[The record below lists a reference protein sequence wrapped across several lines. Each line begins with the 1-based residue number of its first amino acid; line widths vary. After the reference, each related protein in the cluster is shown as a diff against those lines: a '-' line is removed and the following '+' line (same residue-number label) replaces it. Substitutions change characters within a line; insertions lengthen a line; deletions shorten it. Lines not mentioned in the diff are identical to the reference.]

1 MPQATATE
9 RRRRFRAL
17 LERTAVTHPA
27 SVFDAASAR
36 LAEAAGFEL
45 GLFAGSV
52 GSAVVLGA
60 PDLVVLTLSEFAAQA
75 ARVGRGNG
83 LPLIVDADHGYGN
96 ALNVMRTVEELETA
110 GVAALTIEDTLLP
123 RRFGG
128 PEGELIS
135 RDEYRDK
142 LRAALAARS
151 DPALCLL
158 GRLSVARAGIDET
171 RARLADCA
179 VAGVDAVMLQGAL
192 DFDELQAVRDA
203 APDMLLVLSGQPAA
217 NDVLAANGVRIVFQG
232 HLPYFVM
239 LRALYE
245 AYVEA
250 QETGSTAGLRERALS
265 AELQSVALRG
275 NEYAAWTKEYL
286 GGS

>member
-1 MPQATATE
+1 MPQTTATE

-17 LERTAVTHPA
+17 LSRRTVTHPA

-60 PDLVVLTLSEFAAQA
+60 PDIVVLTLSEFAAQA

-96 ALNVMRTVEELETA
+96 ALNVMRTVEELEMS

-123 RRFGG
+123 RRYAG

-142 LRAALAARS
+142 LLAGLAARN
-151 DPALCLL
+151 DPELCVL
-158 GRLSVARAGIDET
+158 GRLSVARAGLDET

-179 VAGVDAVMLQGAL
+179 AVGVDAVMLQGAL
-192 DFDELQAVRDA
+192 DFDQLQAVRED
-203 APDMLLVLSGQPAA
+203 APDMPLVLSGQPAA

-239 LRALYE
+239 LRALHD

-250 QETGSTAGLRERALS
+250 HATGSTAGLRDRALS
-265 AELQSVALRG
+265 PELQSVALRG
-275 NEYAAWTKEYL
+275 DEYASWTREYL
-286 GGS
+286 SGS

>member
-1 MPQATATE
+1 MPQTTPAE
-9 RRRRFRAL
+9 RRRRFRTL
-17 LERTAVTHPA
+17 LAREAVTHPA

-52 GSAVVLGA
+52 ASAVVLGA
-60 PDLVVLTLSEFAAQA
+60 PDIVVLTLSEFAAQA
-75 ARVGRGNG
+75 SRVGRGNG

-110 GVAALTIEDTLLP
+110 GVAALTIEDTQLP
-123 RRFGG
+123 RRYGG

-135 RDEYRDK
+135 REEYRDK
-142 LRAALAARS
+142 LRAALAART
-151 DPALCLL
+151 DPALCVL
-158 GRLSVARAGIDET
+158 GRLSVARAGVDET

-179 VAGVDAVMLQGAL
+179 AAGVDAVMLQGAL
-192 DFDELQAVRDA
+192 DFEQLQSVREA
-203 APDMLLVLSGQPAA
+203 APDMPLVLSVQAAA
-217 NDVLAANGVRIVFQG
+217 NDVLAANRVRIVFQG

-239 LRALYE
+239 LRALYD

-250 QETGSTAGLRERALS
+250 HETGSTAGLSSRALP
-265 AELQSVALRG
+265 AELQAAALRG
-275 NEYAAWTKEYL
+275 EEYAAWAREYL
-286 GGS
+286 DG